1 MTMITTEMLERA
13 HLELPAMPER
23 QPEDCFG
30 LVYLEGEFQLPREK
44 AVGQVAF
51 GGSDPGINAFHA
63 DPGLKN
69 LYLFRCEWD
78 MARTCFQAP
87 LNKLIES
94 GMERIFGEGPPGI
107 AIDPF
112 LAHLKGRL
120 LDYQG
125 TIDRVFV
132 RMVFT
137 GDPAEADRSAVYV
150 RLREELENK
159 KHLVDRFFGRPVTL
173 VFQIVSTGEKG
184 AGAPAHQRETHTYP
198 LKLEKTIEM
207 NGPSG
212 EVMRVG
218 FARLEDLH
226 AIYREMGMRFFES
239 NIRYVLADT
248 TPTNRSLNSAFAA
261 IMLEGKRDPLVYAF
275 DHNGVTL
282 FAEKV
287 EAREGSLLLTEPR
300 MLNGAQTVST
310 FDRFLKANAEKP
322 ALGEHVKER
331 GEISV
336 LCKIISDAQGDFVQ
350 AVTINNNRQNPVRP
364 WALHSNDLIQLELQ
378 DRFREELGLYY
389 ERQEA
394 AFLSVTGELAEDAE
408 PGERKAVELLKLAQT
423 FLATDG
429 ELERMSRLQAVFET
443 DEDYTLVFGPSR
455 LKADLKQVLLC
466 YKIQFRLARIIR
478 EIMERGE
485 KKYSWMRRARNLVW
499 ALLCQAVLNEEDLA
513 GLADKY
519 GRKLGIETGY
529 TELLAGLASTRV
541 RFAVAEA
548 VALPAYAA
556 KVEKESFGF
565 LRTNAVYDAAFKIA
579 EEKWGWKE
587 KSLR

>member
-1 MTMITTEMLERA
+1 MLERA
-13 HLELPAMPER
+13 HLALPAGHEGL
-23 QPEDCFG
+23 PEDCFG
-30 LVYLEGEFQLPREK
+30 LLYLEGEFQLSREK
-44 AVGQVAF
+44 AASQVAF
-51 GGSDPGINAFHA
+51 GGSDAGINAFHF
-63 DPGLKN
+63 DPELKN
-69 LYLFRCEWD
+69 FYLFRCEWSG
-78 MARTCFQAP
+78 ARTCFQEP
-87 LNKLIES
+87 LNRLIET
-94 GMERIFGEGPPGI
+94 GMDRIFGEGPPGI
-107 AIDPF
+107 APDPF

-120 LDYQG
+120 LEYQG
-125 TIDRVFV
+125 TIERVFI

-137 GDPAEADRSAVYV
+137 GDPAEADRSAVYT

-159 KHLVDRFFGRPVTL
+159 KHLADRFFGRPVSL
-173 VFQIVSTGEKG
+173 VFQIVSAGEG
-184 AGAPAHQRETHTYP
+184 GSGAPAHVRESHTYP
-198 LKLEKTIEM
+198 LKLDRTIEM
-207 NGPSG
+207 AGPGG
-212 EVMRVG
+212 EMMRVG
-218 FARLEDLH
+218 FAKLVDLH
-226 AIYREMGMRFFES
+226 AIFREMGMRFFES

-248 TPTNRSLNSAFAA
+248 TPTNRSLTASFSS
-261 IMLEGKRDPLVYAF
+261 ILLEGNRDPLVYAF

-282 FAEKV
+282 YAEKV

-300 MLNGAQTVST
+300 MLNGAQTVAT
-310 FDRFLKANAEKP
+310 FDRFLKTNAEKP
-322 ALGEHVKER
+322 ALGAHDGAR

-336 LCKIISDAQGDFVQ
+336 LCKIISDARGDFVQ

-378 DRFREELGLYY
+378 DRFREEIGIYY

-394 AFLSVTGELAEDAE
+394 AFLSVSGEASEETE

-443 DEDYTLVFGPSR
+443 DEDYALVFGPGR

-499 ALLCQAVLNEEDLA
+499 ALLCQAILNEEDLA

-519 GRKLGIETGY
+519 GRKLGVETGY
-529 TELLAGLASTRV
+529 TELLARLASTRV

-548 VALPAYAA
+548 VALPQYAA
-556 KVEKESFGF
+556 KVENESFGF
-565 LRTNAVYDAAFKIA
+565 LRTNAIHDAAFRIA
-579 EEKWGWKE
+579 AEKWGWKE
-587 KSLR
+587 RSLR